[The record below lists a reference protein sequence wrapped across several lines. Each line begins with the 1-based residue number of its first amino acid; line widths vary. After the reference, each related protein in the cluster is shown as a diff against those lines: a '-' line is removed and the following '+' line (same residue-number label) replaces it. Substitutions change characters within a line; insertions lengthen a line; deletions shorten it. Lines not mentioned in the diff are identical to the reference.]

1 MFQIFILLQEELKAV
16 RADRMGLRQEIL
28 QLEATL
34 LERDERIT
42 DLQQHLNEVTEAMQ
56 QPQLEDGAVQV
67 GPCSCLTALRSCPAP
82 ALRPAAASERDHAGC
97 TAGAF
102 NGQALQLGPCS

>member
-1 MFQIFILLQEELKAV
+1 MQ
-16 RADRMGLRQEIL
+16 ADRMSLRQEVL

-67 GPCSCLTALRSCPAP
+67 GPCRNPAIFHSCPAP
-82 ALRPAAASERDHAGC
+82 SLRPAVVSGRDNAGSAAAAIG
-97 TAGAF
+97 G
-102 NGQALQLGPCS
+102 

>member
-1 MFQIFILLQEELKAV
+1 MQ
-16 RADRMGLRQEIL
+16 ADRMSLRQEVL

-42 DLQQHLNEVTEAMQ
+42 DQQHLNEVTEAMQ

-67 GPCSCLTALRSCPAP
+67 GPCRNPAILHSCPAP
-82 ALRPAAASERDHAGC
+82 SLRPAVASVQDNAGC
-97 TAGAF
+97 AAAAIG
-102 NGQALQLGPCS
+102 G